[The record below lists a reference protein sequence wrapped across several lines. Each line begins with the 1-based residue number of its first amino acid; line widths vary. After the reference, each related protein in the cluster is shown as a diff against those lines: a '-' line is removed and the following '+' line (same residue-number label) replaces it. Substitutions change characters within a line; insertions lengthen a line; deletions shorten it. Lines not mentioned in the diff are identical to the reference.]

1 MHKSHW
7 LNYVGTPLVGALGA
21 LIASAIG
28 WPLPWMI
35 GSLVAVIVLRCM
47 TPWQLQ
53 PFPGGRK
60 FGQWIIGIGIGL
72 HFTPALVAQIAG
84 HLVPIV
90 IGALITVLSSI
101 IGVWFMRRTGE
112 TMATAYFSSMPG
124 GSGEMVNLGARNG
137 AELTRV
143 AAAQSLRVV
152 AVVLLVPALF
162 KFLVGEGEVYQHA
175 AHADWPWLALIL
187 PLAAGAGW
195 IMHRCKQPNP
205 WLFGPLLVS
214 AAFSIGFDLSSTLPA
229 GASQAGQLMIG
240 SALGCFFN
248 RAFFRYAPSF
258 LARTL
263 ITTLAM
269 MLVAFLAALLIG
281 WLSGL
286 DFQSLTLGMMPG
298 GIAEMSLTAETLQ
311 LAVPLV
317 TAMQVIRLF
326 LVLFFAEPIYRRWLR
341 ADNPLPAR

>member
-137 AELTRV
+137 PNLLA
-143 AAAQSLRVV
+143 SLRRK
-152 AVVLLVPALF
+152 AFAWL
-162 KFLVGEGEVYQHA
+162 
-175 AHADWPWLALIL
+175 PWCCWCRRCSSFWWARARYTSM
-187 PLAAGAGW
+187 PPTRTGRGW
-195 IMHRCKQPNP
+195 R
-205 WLFGPLLVS
+205 
-214 AAFSIGFDLSSTLPA
+214 
-229 GASQAGQLMIG
+229 
-240 SALGCFFN
+240 
-248 RAFFRYAPSF
+248 
-258 LARTL
+258 
-263 ITTLAM
+263 
-269 MLVAFLAALLIG
+269 
-281 WLSGL
+281 
-286 DFQSLTLGMMPG
+286 
-298 GIAEMSLTAETLQ
+298 
-311 LAVPLV
+311 
-317 TAMQVIRLF
+317 
-326 LVLFFAEPIYRRWLR
+326 
-341 ADNPLPAR
+341 